1 MDKKVYS
8 IKEAKQDL
16 GTKPTIGEFCL
27 TMLHQGTNS
36 HIIHLQTK
44 SRTEHKILQKFY
56 RRVVEKADDIIEM
69 WQGVNA
75 PQIIEYPDTWIPP
88 LKNGL
93 DDIMRFRKYMEDNR
107 DVLGD
112 DSGLQN
118 QMDDMMEL
126 INAIVYKESRFVE
139 KKGP

>member
-1 MDKKVYS
+1 MEKKIYS
-8 IKEAKQDL
+8 INEKKEDL
-16 GTKPTIGEFCL
+16 PSKPTLGEFCL
-27 TMLHQGTNS
+27 TMLQQGTNS

-44 SRTEHKILQKFY
+44 SRSEHKVLQKFY

-75 PQIIEYPDTWIPP
+75 PQIIEYPDTWTPP
-88 LKNGL
+88 MKNGL
-93 DDIMRFRKYMEDNR
+93 DDIVRFRDYLEANR
-107 DVLGD
+107 DLLGTN
-112 DSGLQN
+112 SGLQA

-126 INAIVYKESRFVE
+126 VNAVVYKESRFVE

>member
-1 MDKKVYS
+1 
-8 IKEAKQDL
+8 
-16 GTKPTIGEFCL
+16 
-27 TMLHQGTNS
+27 
-36 HIIHLQTK
+36 
-44 SRTEHKILQKFY
+44 LQKFY